1 MMSSENMYQLFAKLN
16 DLKKVFTY
24 GERLIPVI
32 HSLGEFMKETV
43 PLLEN
48 INRSIAE
55 STSKIPKAAN
65 QIQNVTSATEL
76 ATTEILDLVDVLNVD
91 LESIEKCVIDCLEKE
106 KDKEDFLNSLV
117 PMLKKE
123 NAQAFINEFLDK
135 NKVTSNLK
143 SVIDRIKKM
152 KDDTNSITLSLQ
164 VQDITSQQLATV
176 NHLIESVQEKLASL
190 IEDFDNTKIV
200 EGHDNLNLPAGASFD
215 PNARY
220 SRSAVPQ
227 QEVDTI
233 FNKEM
238 QTASQAEID
247 KLFN

>member
-1 MMSSENMYQLFAKLN
+1 MMIAENMSQLFAKLN
-16 DLKKVFTY
+16 DLKKVFSY

-48 INRSIAE
+48 INKSIAE
-55 STSKIPKAAN
+55 STSKIPRASN
-65 QIQNVTSATEL
+65 QIQSVTSATEL
-76 ATTEILDLVDVLNVD
+76 ATTEILDLVDVLNAD
-91 LESIEKCVIDCLEKE
+91 LDSIQKTAIECVEKE
-106 KDKEDFLNSLV
+106 KDKEDFLKSLI
-117 PMLKKE
+117 PFLQKD
-123 NAQAFINEFLDK
+123 NAKVFVEEFLDK
-135 NKVTSNLK
+135 NKLSSNLH
-143 SVIDRIKKM
+143 SVVDRIKKM

-176 NHLIESVQEKLASL
+176 NHLIESVQQKLASL
-190 IEDFDNTKIV
+190 IEDFDNTNISDSSDKM
-200 EGHDNLNLPAGASFD
+200 NLPEGATFD

-220 SRSAVPQ
+220 SKTTTQ
-227 QEVDTI
+227 QNEADSI
-233 FNKEM
+233 FNQSM

>member
-1 MMSSENMYQLFAKLN
+1 MMSSENMSQLFAKLN
-16 DLKKVFTY
+16 DLKKVFSY

-48 INRSIAE
+48 INKSIAE
-55 STSKIPKAAN
+55 STSKIPKASN
-65 QIQNVTSATEL
+65 QIHNVTSATEM
-76 ATTEILDLVDVLNVD
+76 ATTEILDLVDVLNAD
-91 LESIEKCVIDCLEKE
+91 LESIEKCVVDCLEKE
-106 KDKEDFLNSLV
+106 KDKEDFLNSLIPKLNV
-117 PMLKKE
+117 SDAKI
-123 NAQAFINEFLDK
+123 FVDDFLSK
-135 NKVTSNLK
+135 NSSTLNLN
-143 SVIDRIKKM
+143 SVKDRIKKM
-152 KDDTNSITLSLQ
+152 KNDTNSITLSLQ

-176 NHLIESVQEKLASL
+176 NHLIESVQDRLASL
-190 IEDFDNTKIV
+190 IDDFDNTKLN
-200 EGHDNLNLPAGASFD
+200 ENENNLNLPEGASFD

-220 SRSAVPQ
+220 SKSTAAQ
-227 QEVDTI
+227 KEVDSI

>member
-1 MMSSENMYQLFAKLN
+1 MMSVENMSQLFAKLN
-16 DLKKVFTY
+16 DLKKVFSY

-48 INRSIAE
+48 INKSIAE
-55 STSKIPKAAN
+55 STSKIPRASN
-65 QIQNVTSATEL
+65 QIQSVTSATEL
-76 ATTEILDLVDVLNVD
+76 ATTEILDLVDVLNAD
-91 LESIEKCVIDCLEKE
+91 LDSIQKCTKDCLEKE
-106 KDKEDFLNSLV
+106 KDKEDFLRSLI
-117 PMLKKE
+117 PNLQKE
-123 NAQAFINEFLDK
+123 NAKAFVEDFLEK
-135 NKVTSNLK
+135 NRLSSNLN
-143 SVIDRIKKM
+143 SVVDRIKKM

-176 NHLIESVQEKLASL
+176 NHLIESVQDKLASL
-190 IEDFDNTKIV
+190 IEDFDNTNINDSNDKI
-200 EGHDNLNLPAGASFD
+200 NLPEGATFD

-220 SRSAVPQ
+220 SKSSANQ
-227 QEVDTI
+227 NEADTI
-233 FNKEM
+233 FNQSM

>member
-1 MMSSENMYQLFAKLN
+1 MMRSENLSQLFSKLD

-24 GERLIPVI
+24 GEKLIPVI
-32 HSLGEFMKETV
+32 QSLGEFMKETV

-55 STSKIPKAAN
+55 STSKIPKATN
-65 QIQNVTSATEL
+65 QIQNVTSATEM
-76 ATTEILDLVDVLNVD
+76 ATTEILDLVDSLNDD
-91 LESIEKCVIDCLEKE
+91 LTDIEKTMVEVLAKE
-106 KDKEDFLNSLV
+106 TDKKDFLMSLI

-123 NAQAFINEFLDK
+123 NAELFIKDFLNK
-135 NKVTSNLK
+135 NCNTEKLGVLLLQ
-143 SVIDRIKKM
+143 VGKM
-152 KDDTNSITLSLQ
+152 KNDSNSIALSLQ

-176 NHLIESVQEKLASL
+176 NHLIESVQDRLSSL
-190 IEDFDNTKIV
+190 IEDFDNTKIT
-200 EGHDNLNLPAGASFD
+200 EQDSNLNIPEGASFD

-220 SRSAVPQ
+220 SKSLVPQ
-227 QEVDTI
+227 QEVDSI
-233 FNKEM
+233 FSKEM

>member
-1 MMSSENMYQLFAKLN
+1 MMSSENMSQLFAKLN

-24 GERLIPVI
+24 GEKLIPVI
-32 HSLGEFMKETV
+32 QSLGEFMKETV

-55 STSKIPKAAN
+55 STSKIPKASN

-76 ATTEILDLVDVLNVD
+76 ATTEILDLVDVLNAD
-91 LESIEKCVIDCLEKE
+91 LESIEKCVVDCLEKE
-106 KDKEDFLNSLV
+106 KDKEDFLNSLIPKLNV
-117 PMLKKE
+117 SDSKI
-123 NAQAFINEFLDK
+123 FVDEFLIK
-135 NKVTSNLK
+135 NRSSLNLNAVK
-143 SVIDRIKKM
+143 DRIKKM

-176 NHLIESVQEKLASL
+176 NHLIESVQDRLASL
-190 IEDFDNTKIV
+190 IDDFDNTKLN
-200 EGHDNLNLPAGASFD
+200 ENENNLNLPEGASFD

-220 SRSAVPQ
+220 SKSLVPQ
-227 QEVDTI
+227 QEVDSI

>member
-1 MMSSENMYQLFAKLN
+1 MMSSENMSQLFAKLN
-16 DLKKVFTY
+16 DLKKVFSY

-48 INRSIAE
+48 INKSIAE
-55 STSKIPKAAN
+55 STSKIPKASN
-65 QIQNVTSATEL
+65 QIQNVTSATEM
-76 ATTEILDLVDVLNVD
+76 ATTEILDLVDVLNAD
-91 LESIEKCVIDCLEKE
+91 LDSIEKCVFDCLEKE

-117 PMLKKE
+117 PLLKKE
-123 NAQAFINEFLDK
+123 NAKTFIDEFLEK
-135 NKVTSNLK
+135 NKFAYNLN
-143 SVIDRIKKM
+143 SVVDRIKKM
-152 KDDTNSITLSLQ
+152 KNDTNSITLSLQ

-190 IEDFDNTKIV
+190 IEDFDNTKITD
-200 EGHDNLNLPAGASFD
+200 GQDNLNLPEGASFD

-220 SRSAVPQ
+220 SKSAVPQ
-227 QEVDTI
+227 QEVDSI
-233 FNKEM
+233 FSKEM

>member
-1 MMSSENMYQLFAKLN
+1 MMRSENLSQLFSKLD

-24 GERLIPVI
+24 GEKLIPVI
-32 HSLGEFMKETV
+32 QSLGEFMKETV

-55 STSKIPKAAN
+55 STSKIPKATN
-65 QIQNVTSATEL
+65 QIQNVTSATEM
-76 ATTEILDLVDVLNVD
+76 ATTEILDLVDSLNDD
-91 LESIEKCVIDCLEKE
+91 LTDIEKTMVEVLAKE
-106 KDKEDFLNSLV
+106 TDKKDFLMSLI

-123 NAQAFINEFLDK
+123 NAELFIKDFLNK
-135 NKVTSNLK
+135 NCSTEKLGVLLLQ
-143 SVIDRIKKM
+143 VGKM
-152 KDDTNSITLSLQ
+152 KNDSNSIALSLQ

-176 NHLIESVQEKLASL
+176 NHLIESVQERLSSL
-190 IEDFDNTKIV
+190 IEDFDNTKII
-200 EGHDNLNLPAGASFD
+200 EGQDNLNIPEGASFD

-220 SRSAVPQ
+220 SKSLVPQ
-227 QEVDTI
+227 QEVDSI
-233 FNKEM
+233 FSKEM

>member
-1 MMSSENMYQLFAKLN
+1 MSSENMYQLFAKLN

>member
-1 MMSSENMYQLFAKLN
+1 MMRSENLSQLFSKLD

-24 GERLIPVI
+24 GEKLIPVI
-32 HSLGEFMKETV
+32 QSLGEFMKETV

-55 STSKIPKAAN
+55 STSKIPKATN
-65 QIQNVTSATEL
+65 QIQNVTSATEM
-76 ATTEILDLVDVLNVD
+76 ATTEILDLVDSLNDD
-91 LESIEKCVIDCLEKE
+91 LTDIEKTMVEVLAKE
-106 KDKEDFLNSLV
+106 TDKKDFLMSLI

-123 NAQAFINEFLDK
+123 NAELFIKDFLNK
-135 NKVTSNLK
+135 NCSTEKLGVLLLQ
-143 SVIDRIKKM
+143 VGKM
-152 KDDTNSITLSLQ
+152 KNDSNSIALSLQ

-176 NHLIESVQEKLASL
+176 NHLIESVQDRLSSL
-190 IEDFDNTKIV
+190 IEDFDNTKIT
-200 EGHDNLNLPAGASFD
+200 EQDSNLNIPEGASFD

-220 SRSAVPQ
+220 SKSIVPQ
-227 QEVDTI
+227 QEVDSI
-233 FNKEM
+233 FSKEM

>member
-1 MMSSENMYQLFAKLN
+1 MMSAENMSQLFAKLN
-16 DLKKVFTY
+16 DLKKVFSY

-48 INRSIAE
+48 INKSIAE
-55 STSKIPKAAN
+55 STSKIPKASN
-65 QIQNVTSATEL
+65 QIQSVTSATEL

-91 LESIEKCVIDCLEKE
+91 LDSIQNCTLECLEKE
-106 KDKEDFLNSLV
+106 NDKEDFLKSLV
-117 PMLKKE
+117 PYLQKE
-123 NAQAFINEFLDK
+123 NAKVFIEDFLEK
-135 NKVTSNLK
+135 NRVSVNLH
-143 SVIDRIKKM
+143 SVVDRIKKM

-190 IEDFDNTKIV
+190 IEDFDNTNINDSNDK
-200 EGHDNLNLPAGASFD
+200 LNLPEGATFD

-220 SRSAVPQ
+220 SKTTSQ
-227 QEVDTI
+227 QSEADSI
-233 FNKEM
+233 FNQSM

>member
-1 MMSSENMYQLFAKLN
+1 MMSSENMSQLFAKLN

-123 NAQAFINEFLDK
+123 NAQLFIDEFLDK

>member
-1 MMSSENMYQLFAKLN
+1 MMSSENMSQLFTKLN

-55 STSKIPKAAN
+55 STSKIPKASN
-65 QIQNVTSATEL
+65 QIHNVTSATEL
-76 ATTEILDLVDVLNVD
+76 ATTEILDLVDVLNAD
-91 LESIEKCVIDCLEKE
+91 LESIDKCVVECLEKE

-117 PMLKKE
+117 PTLKKE
-123 NAQAFINEFLDK
+123 NAQAFIDEFLER

-200 EGHDNLNLPAGASFD
+200 EGHDNLNLPEGASFD

>member
-1 MMSSENMYQLFAKLN
+1 MMRSENLSQLFSKLD

-24 GERLIPVI
+24 GEKLIPVI
-32 HSLGEFMKETV
+32 QSLGEFMKETV

-55 STSKIPKAAN
+55 STSKIPKATN
-65 QIQNVTSATEL
+65 QIQNVTSATEM
-76 ATTEILDLVDVLNVD
+76 ATTEILDLVDSLNDD
-91 LESIEKCVIDCLEKE
+91 LTEIEKTMVEVIAKE
-106 KDKEDFLNSLV
+106 TDKKDFLLSLI

-123 NAQAFINEFLDK
+123 NAELFIKDFLDK
-135 NKVTSNLK
+135 NSNTEKLG
-143 SVIDRIKKM
+143 VLLLQVGKM
-152 KDDTNSITLSLQ
+152 KNDSNSIALSLQ

-176 NHLIESVQEKLASL
+176 NHLIESVQDRLSSL
-190 IEDFDNTKIV
+190 IEDFDNTKIS
-200 EGHDNLNLPAGASFD
+200 EHDSLNIPEGASFD

-220 SRSAVPQ
+220 SKSVVPQ
-227 QEVDTI
+227 QEVDSI
-233 FNKEM
+233 FSKEM